1 MCVIM
6 AFCDKFPWIKW
17 NEMKYNWAYAI
28 LSLCTKYIL
37 LQLLSWL
44 QIFFHGQKIIENSNK
59 IHKIIS
65 YYLILVKKNLNHIC
79 IDLHV
84 KLKKWYNFKRRNICR
99 IPLIKTRF
107 CYRSSWLSTKKILIP
122 YDTRFF
128 KLSIKTSYVN
138 IILN

>member
-1 MCVIM
+1 
-6 AFCDKFPWIKW
+6 
-17 NEMKYNWAYAI
+17 MKYNLAYAI

-84 KLKKWYNFKRRNICR
+84 KLKKMVQF
-99 IPLIKTRF
+99 
-107 CYRSSWLSTKKILIP
+107 
-122 YDTRFF
+122 
-128 KLSIKTSYVN
+128 
-138 IILN
+138 